1 MVTTLDFSS
10 PPVRAQESLLMTG
23 ENGFPLGVCPPRVR
37 VLGAYTSLMAYLS
50 PIFSMCRASV
60 SLSCLFIYAANLS
73 SRRFKGTYKDT

>member
-37 VLGAYTSLMAYLS
+37 VLGAYTSLMHTC
-50 PIFSMCRASV
+50 PQWIFSMCRASV
-60 SLSCLFIYAANLS
+60 SPSCLFIYLC
-73 SRRFKGTYKDT
+73 RQLILQKI